1 MPSYADSL
9 KITCDLLRPHVEPS
23 REIHPGD
30 RIQEDLGLDSLTV
43 MEFAAD
49 IETRFDV
56 SIPPDLYDRIVTVE
70 DVAKVVVSL
79 SSGSPLVREKSPH

>member
-9 KITCDLLRPHVEPS
+9 KVTCDLLRPHVAPARDIRPS
-23 REIHPGD
+23 D

-49 IETRFDV
+49 VEARFDV
-56 SIPPDLYDRIVTVE
+56 SIPAEMYEQIATVD
-70 DVAKVVVSL
+70 DVARVVVSL
-79 SSGSPLVREKSPH
+79 SGGAP

>member
-9 KITCDLLRPHVEPS
+9 KVTCDLLRPHVAPTRDIRPS
-23 REIHPGD
+23 D

-49 IETRFDV
+49 VEARFDV
-56 SIPPDLYDRIVTVE
+56 SIPADMYEQIATVD
-70 DVAKVVVSL
+70 DVARVVVSL
-79 SSGSPLVREKSPH
+79 SGGAT